1 MSHTPRS
8 VTYYMN
14 IDKPITKGQSVELL
28 VHYKDK
34 YEDMRERRGY
44 GKKNIIYGLKSDD
57 HDITRVQRNLEDRR
71 LTEDSINT
79 LTEKEIRQV
88 VEFLHDKVWDGV
100 KNPSATYTAGGSKEA
115 ESNLI
120 RQCIARRRMDWIVR
134 LLQSRFLELLERD
147 GVDSLGSD
155 GDDIFK
161 VDMLVF
167 VHDWPQKDVRPPY
180 TGLGT
185 IESIK
190 KDKHGRDV
198 FEVST
203 IDGKYIESVPE
214 AVVTVPN
221 DEDFSGMSSRI
232 YQNWKTWQKKQEL
245 PLMRM
250 KVLSQL
256 STLLWDHSFVWN
268 ISDEAAS
275 LRPKILGSL
284 TWEFSEELLFLLV
297 KNKRLSKPFDEKHWC
312 PLSVS
317 LMRKSLHLMADYS
330 SLGIDK
336 TVLSKRL
343 MDLVAITANELE
355 IILSHSSSNQE
366 LFNVNKLAFCEKDNA
381 SDSVRR
387 VVVAEAI
394 EVNRLS
400 VEDYLKDAV
409 PLDKDWYLIQIV
421 LAVHPLASL
430 IDWGQ
435 SSSTANNDALYSIEK
450 LCQTIGLDKDTPFL
464 GQYRKKVVDWEP
476 LLT

>member
-8 VTYYMN
+8 VTYYIN
-14 IDKPITKGQSVELL
+14 IDKPMAKGQSVELL

-100 KNPSATYTAGGSKEA
+100 KHPSSTYAFGSKEA
-115 ESNLI
+115 DSNLI

-134 LLQSRFLELLERD
+134 LLQSRFLELLGRD

-167 VHDWPQKDVRPPY
+167 VHDWPKMDIRPPY

-185 IESIK
+185 IDSIK

-203 IDGKYIESVPE
+203 MDGKYIESVPE
-214 AVVTVPN
+214 AVVTLPTE
-221 DEDFSGMSSRI
+221 EDFSGMTSRI
-232 YQNWKTWQKKQEL
+232 YQSWKNWQKKQEL
-245 PLMRM
+245 PQKRI

-275 LRPKILGSL
+275 VRPKILNSL

-297 KNKRLSKPFDEKHWC
+297 KNKRLSKPFDEKYWC
-312 PLSVS
+312 PLCVS

-336 TVLSKRL
+336 NVLSTRL
-343 MDLVAITANELE
+343 MDLVAVAADELE
-355 IILSHSSSNQE
+355 NILNNSSSNQE
-366 LFNVNKLAFCEKDNA
+366 LSDVNKLAFREQDNA
-381 SDSVRR
+381 SDAVRR

-400 VEDYLKDAV
+400 VEDYLKNAV

-435 SSSTANNDALYSIEK
+435 SSSTAVDALYSIEK
-450 LCQTIGLDKDTPFL
+450 LCKTIGLDEETPFSD
-464 GQYRKKVVDWEP
+464 QYRKKVVDWEP